1 MLHLAAT
8 FLESSGLFLAMIC
21 GAIALG
27 YAFHLIKGIIAAP
40 AGNERMR
47 MIAGAIEE
55 GAKAYLHR
63 QVTAIS
69 VIAGVITVLL
79 FIFKD
84 ATTALGFVLGAVC
97 SLAAGF
103 IGMRIAVMAN
113 VRTAQGATVS
123 RHKALQ
129 AAFNGGAVTG
139 LLVVGLALLSV
150 GFFYIVVN
158 AFAGAEKA
166 VSSLV
171 GVALGASLIS
181 VFARLGGGIYTK
193 AADVGAD
200 LVGKVESNLDEDD
213 PRNPA
218 TIADNVGDNVG
229 DCAGMAADVFETYAV
244 SLIGAILVG
253 FLTIG
258 AGAPVIYPFLLGGV
272 AILASIA
279 GVIYVNRTTASPSNA
294 LMMGV
299 LISAGISAVAF
310 FPITK
315 LMFPNGIQV
324 RDVLTGVE
332 VSYSTNGLYWAAV
345 VGLLM
350 TGAAV
355 VITNYYTSTAYSPVR
370 KIAQA
375 SETGHATNII
385 AGLAVGQQ
393 ATTLPVLCICLAIWL
408 SFSAAGLYGIAI
420 AVMAMLAMAGI
431 IISLDAFGPITDNA
445 GGIAVM
451 SGLPK
456 EVRAVT
462 DELDAVGNTMKAVT
476 KGYAIASAGL
486 AAIVLFGS
494 YFVDLKH
501 HLSSAESSLKLT
513 AAQIDHVLSFSLRD
527 PEVIIGL
534 FLGGL
539 LPYLFSAFSMNAVG
553 RAAGAV
559 VTEVRRQLAAHPGI
573 LKGEDTPEYGA
584 CVDIVTKAAL
594 KEMIIPALLPVVA
607 VVGVGLFGAEG
618 AKMLGGLLVGT
629 IVTGLFMGISMT
641 SSGGAWD
648 NAKKYIE
655 DGHHGG
661 KGSDAH
667 KASVT
672 GDTVGD
678 PYKDTSGP
686 AINPMIKVVNIVAI
700 LIIPIPVL
708 MTVGR
713 HPLVARIDP
722 TQTTKKA
729 PLDLRRLFCVGA
741 SRSALALADLFL
753 LCLAILVEAA
763 DVTGEF
769 LFEFEHLVELS
780 GGLRFGDLVFQEKLP
795 LSDLRFVSGVDFGDF
810 RFLLFVQF
818 SSGCL
823 LLQSLHGEFVC
834 AFHSS

>member
-21 GAIALG
+21 GAVGLG
-27 YAFHLIKGIIAAP
+27 YAFYLIKDIISAP
-40 AGNERMR
+40 AGNEKMR
-47 MIAGAIEE
+47 MIASAIEE
-55 GAKAYLHR
+55 GAKAYLNR

-69 VIAGVITVLL
+69 IIAVVITILL

-84 ATTALGFVLGAVC
+84 FVTGIGFVLGAVC

-113 VRTAQGATVS
+113 VRTAQGATMN

-150 GFFYIVVN
+150 GLFYIVVN
-158 AFAGAEKA
+158 AASGPEKA
-166 VSSLV
+166 VTSLV

-244 SLIGAILVG
+244 SLIGAVLVG
-253 FLTIG
+253 FLTAG
-258 AGAPVIYPFLLGGV
+258 AGAPVVYPFLLGGA

-279 GVIYVNRTTASPSNA
+279 GIIFVNRTSVGPSAA
-294 LMMGV
+294 LMLGV
-299 LISAGISAVAF
+299 AISAAISAVVF
-310 FPITK
+310 WPITAI
-315 LMFPNGIQV
+315 MFPNGLEL
-324 RDVLTGVE
+324 RDVLTGFE
-332 VSYSTNGLYWAAV
+332 VKYSAGGIYFASV

-370 KIAQA
+370 KIATA

-393 ATTLPVLCICLAIWL
+393 ATALPVLCIGLAIWV
-408 SFSAAGLYGIAI
+408 SYASAGLYGIAI

-456 EVRAVT
+456 EVRAIT

-494 YFVDLKH
+494 YYVDLKH
-501 HLSSAESSLKLT
+501 HLLSPASSLKLT
-513 AAQIDHVLSFSLRD
+513 AEQVQQTLAFSLTD
-527 PEVIIGL
+527 PRVIIGL
-534 FLGGL
+534 FIGGL
-539 LPYLFSAFSMNAVG
+539 LPYLFSAFSMKAVG

-559 VTEVRRQLAAHPGI
+559 VTEVRRQIAAHPGI
-573 LKGEDTPEYGA
+573 LTGKDTPEYGA

-594 KEMIIPALLPVVA
+594 KEMIVPALLPVLA
-607 VVGVGLFGAEG
+607 VVIVAMLGAEG
-618 AKMLGGLLVGT
+618 AKILGGVLVGS

-648 NAKKYIE
+648 NAKKFIE
-655 DGHHGG
+655 EGNHGG

-700 LIIPIPVL
+700 LIIPI
-708 MTVGR
+708 
-713 HPLVARIDP
+713 
-722 TQTTKKA
+722 
-729 PLDLRRLFCVGA
+729 LF
-741 SRSALALADLFL
+741 
-753 LCLAILVEAA
+753 
-763 DVTGEF
+763 
-769 LFEFEHLVELS
+769 
-780 GGLRFGDLVFQEKLP
+780 
-795 LSDLRFVSGVDFGDF
+795 
-810 RFLLFVQF
+810 
-818 SSGCL
+818 
-823 LLQSLHGEFVC
+823 
-834 AFHSS
+834 